1 MLVLGLALVCAGIVI
16 LMIAVLGYLG
26 VKERRNSQ
34 RCTPVDTDTKDE
46 T

>member
-1 MLVLGLALVCAGIVI
+1 MLVLVRALVCAGIVI
-16 LMIAVLGYLG
+16 LIIAVLGYLV
-26 VKERRNSQ
+26 VKERINRQ